1 MGKGQNCATLRQPYN
16 GLTWLKLYDPVKAD
30 IFLVVASLHPKVLD
44 EVMTGIM
51 SVFLQAKSQRYTR
64 KALFDGLFK
73 N

>member
-1 MGKGQNCATLRQPYN
+1 MDTIIGVSSQFCYKSTHQMGKGQNRTTLRQPYN

-51 SVFLQAKSQRYTR
+51 SVFL
-64 KALFDGLFK
+64 
-73 N
+73 